1 MPVWM
6 RQRFSRNWP
15 TSFSPISRID
25 KDSPLF
31 QLQRIV
37 FVDACD
43 GGKGVVGDV
52 VLAQELSAHRR
63 GFFVSVLP

>member
-1 MPVWM
+1 MP
-6 RQRFSRNWP
+6 S
-15 TSFSPISRID
+15 
-25 KDSPLF
+25 LF

-52 VLAQELSAHRR
+52 VLAQELTAHRR